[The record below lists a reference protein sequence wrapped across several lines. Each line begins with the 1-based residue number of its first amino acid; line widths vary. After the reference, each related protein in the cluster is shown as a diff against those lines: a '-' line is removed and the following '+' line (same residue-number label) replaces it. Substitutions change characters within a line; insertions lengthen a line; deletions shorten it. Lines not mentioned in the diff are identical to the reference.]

1 MRMLALVAAIGL
13 TAAACSPSTTAGTAV
28 GATTGAI
35 VGGPV
40 GAVVGAGVGAATGA
54 TAGAAAGAA
63 SNQQLAAGPGRCY
76 VADAA
81 GNVATDSRGRPLTQR
96 C

>member
-1 MRMLALVAAIGL
+1 MRMFALVAAFGL
-13 TAAACSPSTTAGTAV
+13 AAAACTPSTTAGTAV

-54 TAGAAAGAA
+54 TAGAAAGGAA
-63 SNQQLAAGPGRCY
+63 GQQLAAGPGRCY
-76 VADAA
+76 VTDSA
-81 GNVATDSRGRPLTQR
+81 GNVATDRQGRALTQR